1 MVRHGTVQALPRS
14 PAGRLVKPAWATV
27 QRTYSAA
34 CVRLTLFFSKEAN
47 CNQNNYTS
55 TWLSLLSHWPS
66 YPVPPPATLPPS
78 PRQPGSACCLTDPV
92 PPPVPEQKLWDNW
105 HSIRPTQIVP
115 VNETSRQWS
124 QSVNITQDL
133 CDAPPP
139 HSEVIGSGQQFKQ
152 CTTFIVITAILWTVP
167 SCQFRQAVQMSV

>member
-27 QRTYSAA
+27 QRTHSAA

-66 YPVPPPATLPPS
+66 YPVPPPATPPPY

-152 CTTFIVITAILWTVP
+152 CTTFIVITAMLWTVP
-167 SCQFRQAVQMSV
+167 FCQFRQAEQMSV